1 MLASCPALSKDTE
14 RVCIPPKITQQ
25 LGRLAFQRLDALWC
39 SSQGSTPLSFYRY
52 YRGALKFARF
62 VRAEHSADVC
72 PHPHCISLWK
82 PPFRT
87 TASREGSLSAQEE
100 CSSCNKKR
108 GCLVTCT
115 PKKKLDL
122 LLKCNPF
129 TPQPA
134 DGSGIV
140 QNRPLPLLWGGIF
153 FFQAQE
159 PTEPQGSDHREASS
173 PD

>member
-1 MLASCPALSKDTE
+1 MLASCPALSNDPE
-14 RVCIPPKITQQ
+14 RVCIPPNITQQ

-108 GCLVTCT
+108 GVLSNLH
-115 PKKKLDL
+115 PKKEARFAPQMQPLHTPACRWKRYHAEQATSSPVGRHL
-122 LLKCNPF
+122 LFPS
-129 TPQPA
+129 
-134 DGSGIV
+134 SGAY
-140 QNRPLPLLWGGIF
+140 RATRLR
-153 FFQAQE
+153 
-159 PTEPQGSDHREASS
+159 PQGS
-173 PD
+173 

>member
-1 MLASCPALSKDTE
+1 MFCQRSHSSLAGWLSRDWMPSGAHPRVAPLCPFTGTIGEHLNLQDLLELS
-14 RVCIPPKITQQ
+14 TQ
-25 LGRLAFQRLDALWC
+25 LMC
-39 SSQGSTPLSFYRY
+39 VHT
-52 YRGALKFARF
+52 
-62 VRAEHSADVC
+62 
-72 PHPHCISLWK
+72 PHCISLWK
-82 PPFRT
+82 PPFKT

-108 GCLVTCT
+108 GCLGTCT

-140 QNRPLPLLWGGIF
+140 QNRPLPLLWGGTF